1 LPISNFERREY
12 ERKTLATAATV
23 VFTLALTARLLP
35 VFIYPSLNYPDEI
48 FQSVEQA
55 HRLVYGNGLV
65 PWEFVYGTRSWFLP
79 GVLAGLMEFARLF
92 GPGPAYYLPIVGA
105 VLAALGASSA
115 LCAFLWGQR
124 FYGYWGGI
132 LAGTFTAMWIDLAYF
147 GPRPLSEVVAAG
159 WSAVEPSAQ
168 VRGIELR
175 TELLDGHECPMAR
188 ARIERVF
195 ANLFENAIEAIP
207 SGGTISVR
215 SRVDGESLVV
225 EVHDTGPGISPAVRA
240 RLFQPFVTAGKKTGL
255 GLGLAL
261 SRQTLLDH
269 GGDMWADAN
278 GPGATF
284 CLRLPRERRA
294 TSQETNIITVAGD

>member
-1 LPISNFERREY
+1 MQDMLQQ
-12 ERKTLATAATV
+12 
-23 VFTLALTARLLP
+23 LL
-35 VFIYPSLNYPDEI
+35 N
-48 FQSVEQA
+48 
-55 HRLVYGNGLV
+55 
-65 PWEFVYGTRSWFLP
+65 
-79 GVLAGLMEFARLF
+79 
-92 GPGPAYYLPIVGA
+92 
-105 VLAALGASSA
+105 ASRGKSESSEV
-115 LCAFLWGQR
+115 CS
-124 FYGYWGGI
+124 
-132 LAGTFTAMWIDLAYF
+132 
-147 GPRPLSEVVAAG
+147 LSEVVAAG